1 MPHDGS
7 SDFEKLTRALE
18 SLTGVFGSVDN
29 FLAAFGLANMPTA
42 QRYGILFGICVF
54 TLTLVAVITLLIMGG
69 TFTRMAEQAKTA
81 GPTVPDAI
89 TARRMRA
96 LLFER
101 LLEARDR
108 MLKEN
113 YTPTPPVNGLTKLT
127 QMLLNVSCKDV
138 ADLVA
143 EDASKRKAAERYIPL
158 GYQENYRTAYLTC
171 QDKPGGKIHYILL
184 SRMLPLRA
192 ANCSA
197 LVVYTAGATIPG
209 RPEARFEAYAR
220 AYAGCGVHPT
230 TEYRRSYARLYEAMA
245 CQSRHND
252 DIFGRTVRLEALEKE
267 RHLQVVH
274 DITCGLAYLDG
285 KAFDANKV
293 WAFRT
298 CGPFNTPEQLAQSEV
313 FQLQANEAA
322 FAIVENLTERVIGVI
337 HLTNDDPKN
346 LSIQIEMP
354 IIKPSSEESQEQ
366 MEACFL
372 LMDRLFAFGYRRI
385 QVSLDS
391 QDTNNKNLA
400 LRLGFTQEGYFPKH
414 MIVKNA
420 NRDSWVYGMINSDWQ
435 KGARSALF
443 KKLHGAT
450 MQKADSINNAKEG
463 ELEQQQIFLKE
474 KKKLEAA
481 QAQKKN
487 A

>member
-69 TFTRMAEQAKTA
+69 TFTRMAEQAKTS

-171 QDKPGGKIHYILL
+171 QDKPGGKIHYTLL
-184 SRMLPLRA
+184 SSMLPFRA
-192 ANCSA
+192 TNCSA
-197 LVVYTAGATIPG
+197 LVVHRRCHYSGTSGGAIRGICPCLCRMRG
-209 RPEARFEAYAR
+209 PSDN
-220 AYAGCGVHPT
+220 GVPSFLCT
-230 TEYRRSYARLYEAMA
+230 PVRS
-245 CQSRHND
+245 H
-252 DIFGRTVRLEALEKE
+252 
-267 RHLQVVH
+267 
-274 DITCGLAYLDG
+274 GL
-285 KAFDANKV
+285 
-293 WAFRT
+293 
-298 CGPFNTPEQLAQSEV
+298 
-313 FQLQANEAA
+313 
-322 FAIVENLTERVIGVI
+322 
-337 HLTNDDPKN
+337 
-346 LSIQIEMP
+346 P
-354 IIKPSSEESQEQ
+354 IASQ
-366 MEACFL
+366 
-372 LMDRLFAFGYRRI
+372 
-385 QVSLDS
+385 
-391 QDTNNKNLA
+391 
-400 LRLGFTQEGYFPKH
+400 
-414 MIVKNA
+414 
-420 NRDSWVYGMINSDWQ
+420 
-435 KGARSALF
+435 
-443 KKLHGAT
+443 
-450 MQKADSINNAKEG
+450 
-463 ELEQQQIFLKE
+463 
-474 KKKLEAA
+474 
-481 QAQKKN
+481 
-487 A
+487 